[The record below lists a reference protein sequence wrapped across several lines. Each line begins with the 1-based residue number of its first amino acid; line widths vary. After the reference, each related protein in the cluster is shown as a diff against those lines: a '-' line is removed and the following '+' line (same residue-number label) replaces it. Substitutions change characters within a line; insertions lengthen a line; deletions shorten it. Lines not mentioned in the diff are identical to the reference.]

1 MPTPTHP
8 ARRRREE
15 GPRRGEVLTRAAREV
30 GRAGH
35 YAPET
40 FGPRVAAVAGA
51 ASASAT
57 STAARSFI
65 RRFSNAEPEAST

>member
-1 MPTPTHP
+1 VLPAKSVAPVITP
-8 ARRRREE
+8 
-15 GPRRGEVLTRAAREV
+15 
-30 GRAGH
+30 
-35 YAPET
+35 PET